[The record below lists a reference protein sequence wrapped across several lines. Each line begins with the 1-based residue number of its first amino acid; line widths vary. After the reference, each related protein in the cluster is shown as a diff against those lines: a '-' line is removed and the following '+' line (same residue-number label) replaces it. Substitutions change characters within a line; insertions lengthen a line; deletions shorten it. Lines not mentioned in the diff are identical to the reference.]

1 MRHQQTTRMIQI
13 LKPDMQNL
21 ANTEQPELSHTS
33 SESIKLYSHFGK
45 QFDSFL

>member
-21 ANTEQPELSHTS
+21 ANTEQPECSLTS
-33 SESIKLYSHFGK
+33 GESVKWYSHLGK
-45 QFDSFL
+45 QFYSFL

>member
-1 MRHQQTTRMIQI
+1 MRYQQITRMIQI

-45 QFDSFL
+45 QFDSCL